1 MFDQLKAMGALA
13 GLMKDKERLRQLAER
28 FREKLER
35 ISVTGASG
43 GGAVRITM
51 SGQMRVTSVF
61 LDPALIAGLN
71 AGEGG
76 RAMAQSLIQD
86 AINDAIAQA
95 QTLVHDEAN
104 RQAQELGLPGIG
116 GAGGLPGLPSV
127 FG

>member
-13 GLMKDKERLRQLAER
+13 GLMKDKERLRQTVER

-35 ISVTGASG
+35 ISVTGSSG

-51 SGQMRVTSVF
+51 SGQLRVTSVF
-61 LDPALIAGLN
+61 LDPALIAGLG

-76 RAMAQSLIQD
+76 RNMAQSLIQD
-86 AINDAIAQA
+86 AVNDAIAQTQA
-95 QTLVHDEAN
+95 LVHEEAS
-104 RQAQELGLPGIG
+104 RQAQELGLPGLG
-116 GAGGLPGLPSV
+116 SVPGLPAL

>member
-13 GLMKDKERLRQLAER
+13 GLMKDKDRLRQVMER

-35 ISVTGASG
+35 ISVTGSSG
-43 GGAVRITM
+43 GGAVRVTM
-51 SGQMRVTSVF
+51 SGHLRVTSVF
-61 LDPALIAGLN
+61 LDPALIAGLG

-86 AINDAIAQA
+86 AVNDAIAQA
-95 QTLVHDEAN
+95 QALVHEEAN
-104 RQAQELGLPGIG
+104 RQAQELGLPGLG
-116 GAGGLPGLPSV
+116 SVPGMPAL